1 MTEPRVA
8 GLGVMR
14 FRTWPVVALA
24 LLGLLVL
31 IVLSLLAAR
40 NKADTAYTELNSLNT
55 RYLDVE
61 SRLGRVRR

>member
-1 MTEPRVA
+1 MNEPRVA

-31 IVLSLLAAR
+31 IVVSLLAAR
-40 NKADTAYTELNSLNT
+40 NKADAA
-55 RYLDVE
+55 
-61 SRLGRVRR
+61 